1 MRMLKLIGIAKGDNL
16 LKVGEEE
23 LLQLVLLME
32 SVFVIGKDVTQP
44 IMLNSRM
51 GRFVDLML
59 VIWIFQRQIE
69 DCMNLE
75 KLIDSYWELP
85 YNFSMMNMK
94 DAREVIEAREQ
105 IQEDIITYFDD
116 FPQIK
121 DEHIVDICNI
131 IVRNFDKINN
141 ND

>member
-1 MRMLKLIGIAKGDNL
+1 
-16 LKVGEEE
+16 
-23 LLQLVLLME
+23 
-32 SVFVIGKDVTQP
+32 
-44 IMLNSRM
+44 
-51 GRFVDLML
+51 
-59 VIWIFQRQIE
+59 
-69 DCMNLE
+69 
-75 KLIDSYWELP
+75 LIDQDWELP
-85 YNFSMMNMK
+85 YNYSMMNVSEAGKM
-94 DAREVIEAREQ
+94 IEIREQ

>member
-32 SVFVIGKDVTQP
+32 SEFVIGKDVTQP

-51 GRFVDLML
+51 ERFVDLML

-69 DCMNLE
+69 DCMNSE
-75 KLIDSYWELP
+75 
-85 YNFSMMNMK
+85 
-94 DAREVIEAREQ
+94 
-105 IQEDIITYFDD
+105 
-116 FPQIK
+116 
-121 DEHIVDICNI
+121 
-131 IVRNFDKINN
+131 
-141 ND
+141 

>member
-1 MRMLKLIGIAKGDNL
+1 
-16 LKVGEEE
+16 
-23 LLQLVLLME
+23 
-32 SVFVIGKDVTQP
+32 
-44 IMLNSRM
+44 
-51 GRFVDLML
+51 
-59 VIWIFQRQIE
+59 
-69 DCMNLE
+69 
-75 KLIDSYWELP
+75 
-85 YNFSMMNMK
+85 MMNMK
-94 DAREVIEAREQ
+94 DAREVIEARDQ

>member
-1 MRMLKLIGIAKGDNL
+1 
-16 LKVGEEE
+16 
-23 LLQLVLLME
+23 
-32 SVFVIGKDVTQP
+32 
-44 IMLNSRM
+44 
-51 GRFVDLML
+51 
-59 VIWIFQRQIE
+59 
-69 DCMNLE
+69 
-75 KLIDSYWELP
+75 
-85 YNFSMMNMK
+85 MMNVSEAGKM
-94 DAREVIEAREQ
+94 IEIREQ

>member
-1 MRMLKLIGIAKGDNL
+1 LI
-16 LKVGEEE
+16 
-23 LLQLVLLME
+23 Q
-32 SVFVIGKDVTQP
+32 IGNEN
-44 IMLNSRM
+44 I
-51 GRFVDLML
+51 
-59 VIWIFQRQIE
+59 II
-69 DCMNLE
+69 
-75 KLIDSYWELP
+75 
-85 YNFSMMNMK
+85 MMNMS

>member
-1 MRMLKLIGIAKGDNL
+1 
-16 LKVGEEE
+16 
-23 LLQLVLLME
+23 ME
-32 SVFVIGKDVTQP
+32 
-44 IMLNSRM
+44 
-51 GRFVDLML
+51 RFVDLML
-59 VIWIFQRQIE
+59 VIWIFQRQKQ
-69 DCMNLE
+69 DCINSE

-121 DEHIVDICNI
+121 DEHITDICNI

>member
-1 MRMLKLIGIAKGDNL
+1 
-16 LKVGEEE
+16 
-23 LLQLVLLME
+23 
-32 SVFVIGKDVTQP
+32 
-44 IMLNSRM
+44 
-51 GRFVDLML
+51 
-59 VIWIFQRQIE
+59 
-69 DCMNLE
+69 MNLE